1 MTINFASDRDIAH
14 DVGEGPLIV
23 GYFTPNYR
31 DLAMALADN
40 GVAVGMNVHLYAV
53 HLSGDWH
60 NATHAQPKIMQKAA
74 TDHAG
79 RKLICMDVDCQIRRD
94 FDIQLHGDIAFPLR
108 VKVDKK
114 RGKQYTFPSTRIIV
128 FRAGNARVSRLLETW
143 CAELGRTDLPSSLV
157 GGNEPSLMRAL
168 ASSELAMQPLD
179 MLHSAYEVDEASPDA
194 VIVHQSA
201 HDQARPAVLRKKRL
215 KAIKRAIIGLLIGR
229 DYKSWKYG

>member
-1 MTINFASDRDIAH
+1 MTIRFMDDRDIKH
-14 DVGEGPLIV
+14 DVGDGQLIV

-40 GVAVGMNVHLYAV
+40 CVAVGMNVHLYAV

-60 NATHAQPKIMQKAA
+60 SATHAQPKIMHKAA

-94 FDIQLHGDIAFPLR
+94 FDIHLHGDIALPLR

-114 RGKQYTFPSTRIIV
+114 RGKQYTFPSSRIIV
-128 FRAGNARVSRLLETW
+128 FRAGNVRVSRLLDMW
-143 CAELGRTDLPSSLV
+143 CAELRRTDLPPSLV

-168 ASSELAMQPLD
+168 AISDLSMQPLD
-179 MLHSAYEVDEASPDA
+179 ALHSAYEVEDAPADA

-201 HDQARPAVLRKKRL
+201 HDQARPSVLRKKRFKSL
-215 KAIKRAIIGLLIGR
+215 KRAVISRLTGR